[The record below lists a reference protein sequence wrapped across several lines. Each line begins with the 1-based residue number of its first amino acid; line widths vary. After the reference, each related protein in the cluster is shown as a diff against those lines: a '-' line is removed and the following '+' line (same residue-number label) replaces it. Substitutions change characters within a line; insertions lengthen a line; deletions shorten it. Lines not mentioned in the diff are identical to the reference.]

1 MSKIAIVT
9 GGAKGIGY
17 GSTKRLLDDGATVV
31 MFDLDE
37 AGLAQANKDFASYG
51 DRISGIKVD
60 ISSDAQVKTAI
71 ETVGKKY
78 GHIDYLVNCAGI
90 QTYGTAVETSE
101 ETWDKTFNV
110 NVKSMYL
117 TAKYAIPFMQ
127 IAKGGSIVN
136 ISSVQSLANQKGV
149 VAYAASKGAINSLT
163 RAIAI
168 DHAAEQIRCN
178 AILPA
183 SVDTPMLRASARA
196 FSTGKSEDEILKEW
210 GSSHPIGRMAS
221 IHEIGELVGFLCS
234 DKASF
239 ITGSSYVIDGGLMT
253 QVPVILPE

>member
-71 ETVGKKY
+71 ESVGKKY
-78 GHIDYLVNCAGI
+78 GHINYLVNCAGI

-117 TAKYAIPFMQ
+117 TAKYAIPFMR

-196 FSTGKSEDEILKEW
+196 FSTGKSEDEILKDW

>member
-1 MSKIAIVT
+1 MNKIAIVT
-9 GGAKGIGY
+9 GGAMGIGY

-60 ISSDAQVKTAI
+60 ISSDEQVKTAI

-117 TAKYAIPFMQ
+117 TAKYAIPFMR

>member
-17 GSTKRLLDDGATVV
+17 GSAHRLLKDGATVV
-31 MFDLDE
+31 ILDIDVI
-37 AGLAQANKDFASYG
+37 GLAKALKDFESFG
-51 DRISGIKVD
+51 ERISSHTVD
-60 ISSDAQVKTAI
+60 ISSATQVKAAV
-71 ETVGKKY
+71 ELVGNKY
-78 GHIDYLVNCAGI
+78 GRIDYLVNCAGI

-101 ETWDKTFNV
+101 EIWDKTFAV

-127 IAKGGSIVN
+127 TAQGGSIVN
-136 ISSVQSLANQKGV
+136 ISSVQSIANQKGV
-149 VAYAASKGAINSLT
+149 LAYAASKGAINSLT

-168 DHAAEQIRCN
+168 DHADQKIRCN

-183 SVDTPMLRASARA
+183 SVDTPMLRESARS
-196 FSTGKSEDEILKEW
+196 FSGSKSVDEIIDEW
-210 GSSHPIGRMAS
+210 GKSHPIGRMAS
-221 IHEIGELVGFLCS
+221 IDDIGELVGFLCS

-239 ITGSSYVIDGGLMT
+239 ITGSSYVIDGGLMS
-253 QVPVILPE
+253 QIPVILPD

>member
-37 AGLAQANKDFASYG
+37 AGLAQANKDFATYG